1 MVKVNIFWFRRDL
14 RLDDNKGLSH
24 ATKSKYPVL
33 PIFIFDSDI
42 TDTLPVNDKRINF
55 IYDQLQKI
63 NDQLI
68 SKFNS
73 SLLVFKG
80 KPIEVFKKLNSEFNI
95 NSVYCNHDYEP
106 YSIVRDKSV
115 ESYLDS
121 KDSKL
126 LSFKDQVIFEKSEVV
141 KNDGNPYVVYTPY
154 KNKWK
159 IKLKEDI
166 TILDEKIIDNNFFF
180 YKNYSLKKIDFYGF
194 EINNDKIE
202 KFKLNSDI
210 INNYSERRNFPNLN
224 ATSKIGPFLRFG
236 TISIRKIVRHL
247 LNFKEDTYLDEL
259 IWREFFM
266 QILFHFPHTSNQSF
280 KLKYDKIQWLNDK
293 KMFNAWKSGRTGFPI
308 VDAGMRELNS
318 TGFMHNRVRMITAS
332 FLCKH
337 LLIDWRWGEKYFALK
352 LNDYEMASNIG
363 NWQWASGSGVDAAP
377 YFRIFN
383 PHTQILK
390 FDKKQLYINKWVD
403 TQSDEYPDEI
413 IDHKFARKRCLE
425 TYKKYID

>member
-180 YKNYSLKKIDFYGF
+180 YKNYSIKKIDFYGF

-202 KFKLNSDI
+202 KFKLNSEI

>member
-14 RLDDNKGLSH
+14 RLDDNNGLSH

-33 PIFIFDSDI
+33 PIFIFDPDI

-63 NDQLI
+63 NDQLN
-68 SKFNS
+68 SKFKS

-194 EINNDKIE
+194 EINNDKIQ
-202 KFKLNSDI
+202 KFKLNSEI

-236 TISIRKIVRHL
+236 TISIRKIVHHL

-403 TQSDEYPDEI
+403 TQSDEYPNEI

>member
-1 MVKVNIFWFRRDL
+1 MVKVNVFWFRRDL
-14 RLDDNKGLSH
+14 RLDDNNGLSQ

-33 PIFIFDSDI
+33 PIFIFDTDI
-42 TDTLPVNDKRINF
+42 TNSLPVNDKRVNF

-63 NDQLI
+63 NNQLN

-73 SLLVFKG
+73 SLQVFKD
-80 KPIEVFKKLNSEFNI
+80 KPIEVFKRLNSEFNI

-106 YSIVRDKSV
+106 YSIKRDKSV

-121 KDSKL
+121 NDSKL

-159 IKLKEDI
+159 IKLKEDV
-166 TILDEKIIDNNFFF
+166 TILDEKIIGNNFFF
-180 YKNYSLKKIDFYGF
+180 YKNYSLKKINFYGF
-194 EINNDKIE
+194 ENSNDKIE
-202 KFKLNSDI
+202 KFKLTSDI
-210 INNYSERRNFPNLN
+210 IENYSERRNFPDLN
-224 ATSKIGPFLRFG
+224 ATSKIGPYLRFG
-236 TISIRKIVRHL
+236 TISIRKIVSSL
-247 LNFKEDTYLDEL
+247 LKFKEDTYLNEL

-266 QILFHFPHTSNQSF
+266 QILFNFPHTSNQSF
-280 KLKYDKIQWLNDK
+280 KLKYDKIQWINDE
-293 KMFNAWKSGRTGFPI
+293 KMFEAWKSGKTGFPI
-308 VDAGMRELNS
+308 VDAGMRELNK

-390 FDKKQLYINKWVD
+390 FDKKQHYINKWVD
-403 TQSDEYPDEI
+403 TESDDYPNEI
-413 IDHKFARKRCLE
+413 IDHKFARNRCLE

>member
-126 LSFKDQVIFEKSEVV
+126 LSFKDQVIFEKLEVV

-202 KFKLNSDI
+202 KFKLNSEI

>member
-68 SKFNS
+68 SKFKS

>member
-1 MVKVNIFWFRRDL
+1 
-14 RLDDNKGLSH
+14 
-24 ATKSKYPVL
+24 
-33 PIFIFDSDI
+33 
-42 TDTLPVNDKRINF
+42 
-55 IYDQLQKI
+55 
-63 NDQLI
+63 
-68 SKFNS
+68 
-73 SLLVFKG
+73 
-80 KPIEVFKKLNSEFNI
+80 
-95 NSVYCNHDYEP
+95 
-106 YSIVRDKSV
+106 
-115 ESYLDS
+115 
-121 KDSKL
+121 
-126 LSFKDQVIFEKSEVV
+126 
-141 KNDGNPYVVYTPY
+141 
-154 KNKWK
+154 
-159 IKLKEDI
+159 
-166 TILDEKIIDNNFFF
+166 
-180 YKNYSLKKIDFYGF
+180 
-194 EINNDKIE
+194 
-202 KFKLNSDI
+202 
-210 INNYSERRNFPNLN
+210 
-224 ATSKIGPFLRFG
+224 
-236 TISIRKIVRHL
+236 
-247 LNFKEDTYLDEL
+247 
-259 IWREFFM
+259 M

>member
-1 MVKVNIFWFRRDL
+1 MVKVNVFWFRRDL
-14 RLDDNKGLSH
+14 RLDDNNGLSQ

-33 PIFIFDSDI
+33 PIFIFDTDI
-42 TDTLPVNDKRINF
+42 TNSLPINDKRVNF

-63 NDQLI
+63 NFQLN
-68 SKFNS
+68 SKFNA
-73 SLLVFKG
+73 SLQVFKG
-80 KPIEVFKKLNSEFNI
+80 KPIEVFKRLNSEFNI

-106 YSIVRDKSV
+106 YSIKRDKSV

-121 KDSKL
+121 NDSKL

-159 IKLKEDI
+159 IKLKEDV
-166 TILDEKIIDNNFFF
+166 TILDEKIIGNNFFF
-180 YKNYSLKKIDFYGF
+180 YKNYSLKKINFYGF
-194 EINNDKIE
+194 ENSNDKIE
-202 KFKLNSDI
+202 KFKLTSDI
-210 INNYSERRNFPNLN
+210 IENYSERRNFPDLN
-224 ATSKIGPFLRFG
+224 ATSKIGPYLRFG
-236 TISIRKIVRHL
+236 TISIRKIVGSL
-247 LNFKEDTYLDEL
+247 LKFKEDTYLNEL

-266 QILFHFPHTSNQSF
+266 QILFNFPHTSNQSF
-280 KLKYDKIQWLNDK
+280 KLKYDKIQWINDE
-293 KMFNAWKSGRTGFPI
+293 KMFEAWKSGKTGFPI
-308 VDAGMRELNS
+308 VDAGMRELNK

-390 FDKKQLYINKWVD
+390 FDKKQHYINKWVD
-403 TQSDEYPDEI
+403 TESDDYPDEI
-413 IDHKFARKRCLE
+413 IDHKFARNRCLE

>member
-202 KFKLNSDI
+202 KFKLNSEI

>member
-14 RLDDNKGLSH
+14 RLDDNNGLSQ

-202 KFKLNSDI
+202 KFKLNSEI

>member
-14 RLDDNKGLSH
+14 RLDDNNGLSQ

-33 PIFIFDSDI
+33 PIFIFDTDI
-42 TDTLPVNDKRINF
+42 TNSLPVNDKRVNF

-63 NDQLI
+63 NNQLN

-73 SLLVFKG
+73 SLQVFKD
-80 KPIEVFKKLNSEFNI
+80 KPIEVFKRLNSEFNI

-106 YSIVRDKSV
+106 YSIKRDKSV

-159 IKLKEDI
+159 IKLKEDV
-166 TILDEKIIDNNFFF
+166 TILDEKIIGNNFFF
-180 YKNYSLKKIDFYGF
+180 YKNYSLKKINFYGF
-194 EINNDKIE
+194 ENSNNKIE
-202 KFKLNSDI
+202 KFKLTSDI
-210 INNYSERRNFPNLN
+210 IENYSERRNFPDLN
-224 ATSKIGPFLRFG
+224 ATSKIGPYLRFG
-236 TISIRKIVRHL
+236 TISIRKIVGSL
-247 LNFKEDTYLDEL
+247 LKFKEDTYLNEL

-266 QILFHFPHTSNQSF
+266 QILFNFPHTSNQSF
-280 KLKYDKIQWLNDK
+280 KLKYDKIQWINDE
-293 KMFNAWKSGRTGFPI
+293 KMFEAWKSGKTGFPI
-308 VDAGMRELNS
+308 VDAGMRELNK

-390 FDKKQLYINKWVD
+390 FDKNHHYINKWVD
-403 TQSDEYPDEI
+403 TESDDYPDEI
-413 IDHKFARKRCLE
+413 IDHKFARNRCLE

>member
-14 RLDDNKGLSH
+14 RLDDNKGLSY

-202 KFKLNSDI
+202 KFKLNSEI

-390 FDKKQLYINKWVD
+390 FDKNHHYINKWVD
-403 TQSDEYPDEI
+403 TESDDYPDEI
-413 IDHKFARKRCLE
+413 IDHKFARNRCLE

>member
-14 RLDDNKGLSH
+14 RLDDNNGLSH

-33 PIFIFDSDI
+33 PIFIFDPDI

-63 NDQLI
+63 NDQLN
-68 SKFNS
+68 SKFKS

-194 EINNDKIE
+194 EINNDKIQ
-202 KFKLNSDI
+202 KFKLNSEI

-236 TISIRKIVRHL
+236 TISIRKIVHHL

>member
-14 RLDDNKGLSH
+14 RLDDNKGLSY

-202 KFKLNSDI
+202 KFKLNSEI

>member
-1 MVKVNIFWFRRDL
+1 MVKVNVFWFRRDL
-14 RLDDNKGLSH
+14 RLDDNNGLSQ

-33 PIFIFDSDI
+33 PIFIFDTDI
-42 TDTLPVNDKRINF
+42 TNSLPVNDKRVNF

-63 NDQLI
+63 NNQLN

-73 SLLVFKG
+73 SLQVFKD
-80 KPIEVFKKLNSEFNI
+80 KPIEVFKRLNSEFNI

-106 YSIVRDKSV
+106 YSIKRDKSV

-121 KDSKL
+121 NDSKL

-159 IKLKEDI
+159 IKLKEDV
-166 TILDEKIIDNNFFF
+166 TILDEKIIGNNFFF
-180 YKNYSLKKIDFYGF
+180 YKNYSLKKINFYGF
-194 EINNDKIE
+194 ENSNDKIE
-202 KFKLNSDI
+202 KFKLTSDI
-210 INNYSERRNFPNLN
+210 IENYSERRNFPDLN
-224 ATSKIGPFLRFG
+224 ATSKIGPYLRFG
-236 TISIRKIVRHL
+236 TISIRKIVGSL
-247 LNFKEDTYLDEL
+247 LKFKEDTYLNEL

-266 QILFHFPHTSNQSF
+266 QILFNFPHTSNQSF
-280 KLKYDKIQWLNDK
+280 KLKYDKIQWINDE
-293 KMFNAWKSGRTGFPI
+293 KMFEAWKSGKTGFPI
-308 VDAGMRELNS
+308 VDAGMRELNK

-337 LLIDWRWGEKYFALK
+337 LLIDWRLGEKYFALK
-352 LNDYEMASNIG
+352 LNDYEMASNVG

-383 PHTQILK
+383 PHTQITK
-390 FDKKQLYINKWVD
+390 FDKNREYINKWVD
-403 TQSDEYPDEI
+403 TDSKSYPNEI
-413 IDHKFARKRCLE
+413 VDHKVARQRCLD
-425 TYKKYID
+425 TYKMYLD

>member
-14 RLDDNKGLSH
+14 RLDDNNGLSH

-33 PIFIFDSDI
+33 PIFIFDPDI

-63 NDQLI
+63 NDQLN
-68 SKFNS
+68 SKFKS

-202 KFKLNSDI
+202 KFKLNSEI

-236 TISIRKIVRHL
+236 TISIRKIVHHL

-280 KLKYDKIQWLNDK
+280 KLKYDKIQWINDE
-293 KMFNAWKSGRTGFPI
+293 KMFEAWKSGKTGFPI
-308 VDAGMRELNS
+308 VDAGMRELNK

>member
-1 MVKVNIFWFRRDL
+1 MVKVNVFWFRRDL
-14 RLDDNKGLSH
+14 RLDDNNGLSQ

-33 PIFIFDSDI
+33 PIFIFDTDI
-42 TDTLPVNDKRINF
+42 TNSLPVNDKRVNF

-63 NDQLI
+63 NNQLN

-73 SLLVFKG
+73 SLQVFKD
-80 KPIEVFKKLNSEFNI
+80 KPIEVFKRLNSEFNI

-106 YSIVRDKSV
+106 YSIKRDKSV

-159 IKLKEDI
+159 IKLKEDV
-166 TILDEKIIDNNFFF
+166 TILDEKIIGNNFFF
-180 YKNYSLKKIDFYGF
+180 YKNYSLKKINFYGF
-194 EINNDKIE
+194 ENSNDKIE
-202 KFKLNSDI
+202 KFKLTSDI
-210 INNYSERRNFPNLN
+210 IENYSERRNFPDLN
-224 ATSKIGPFLRFG
+224 ATSKIGPYLRFG
-236 TISIRKIVRHL
+236 TISIRKIVGSL
-247 LNFKEDTYLDEL
+247 LKFKEDTYLNEL

-266 QILFHFPHTSNQSF
+266 QILFNFPHTSNQSF
-280 KLKYDKIQWLNDK
+280 KLKYDKIQWINDE
-293 KMFNAWKSGRTGFPI
+293 KMFEAWKSGKTGFPI
-308 VDAGMRELNS
+308 VDAGMRELNK

-390 FDKKQLYINKWVD
+390 FDKNHHYINKWVD
-403 TQSDEYPDEI
+403 TESDDYPDEI
-413 IDHKFARKRCLE
+413 IDHKFARNRCLE

>member
-1 MVKVNIFWFRRDL
+1 MVKVNVFWFRRDL
-14 RLDDNKGLSH
+14 RLDDNNGLSH

-42 TDTLPVNDKRINF
+42 TNSLPVNDKRVNF

-63 NDQLI
+63 NDQLN

-73 SLLVFKG
+73 SLQVFKG
-80 KPIEVFKKLNSEFNI
+80 KPIEVFKRLNSEFNI

-106 YSIVRDKSV
+106 YSIKRDKSV

-126 LSFKDQVIFEKSEVV
+126 LSFKDQVIFEKSEVI

-159 IKLKEDI
+159 IKLKEDV
-166 TILDEKIIDNNFFF
+166 TILDEKIIGNNFFF
-180 YKNYSLKKIDFYGF
+180 YKNYSIKKINFYGF
-194 EINNDKIE
+194 EKSNDKIE
-202 KFKLNSDI
+202 KFKLTSDI
-210 INNYSERRNFPNLN
+210 IKHYSERRNFPDLN
-224 ATSKIGPFLRFG
+224 ATSKIGPYLRFG
-236 TISIRKIVRHL
+236 TISIRKIVSSL
-247 LNFKEDTYLDEL
+247 LKFKEDTYLNEL

-280 KLKYDKIQWLNDK
+280 KLKYEKIQWVNDE
-293 KMFNAWKSGRTGFPI
+293 KMFEAWKSGKTGFPI
-308 VDAGMRELNS
+308 VDAGMRELNK

-390 FDKKQLYINKWVD
+390 FDKKQHYINKWVD
-403 TQSDEYPDEI
+403 TESDDYPDEI
-413 IDHKFARKRCLE
+413 VDHKFARNRCLE

>member
-1 MVKVNIFWFRRDL
+1 MVKVNVFWFRRDL
-14 RLDDNKGLSH
+14 RLDDNNGLSQ

-33 PIFIFDSDI
+33 PIFIFDTDI
-42 TDTLPVNDKRINF
+42 TNSLPVNDKRVNF

-63 NDQLI
+63 NNQLN

-73 SLLVFKG
+73 SLQVFKD
-80 KPIEVFKKLNSEFNI
+80 KPIEVFKRLNSEFNI

-106 YSIVRDKSV
+106 YSIKRDKSV

-159 IKLKEDI
+159 IKLKEDV
-166 TILDEKIIDNNFFF
+166 TILDEKIIGNNFFF
-180 YKNYSLKKIDFYGF
+180 YKNYSLKKINFYGF
-194 EINNDKIE
+194 ENSNDKIE
-202 KFKLNSDI
+202 KFKLTSDI
-210 INNYSERRNFPNLN
+210 IENYSERRNFPDLN
-224 ATSKIGPFLRFG
+224 ATSKIGPYLRFG
-236 TISIRKIVRHL
+236 TISIRKIVGSL
-247 LNFKEDTYLDEL
+247 LKFKEDTYLNEL

-280 KLKYDKIQWLNDK
+280 KLKYDKIQWINDE
-293 KMFNAWKSGRTGFPI
+293 KMFEAWKSGKTGFPI
-308 VDAGMRELNS
+308 VDAGMRELNK

-390 FDKKQLYINKWVD
+390 FDKNHHYINKWVD
-403 TQSDEYPDEI
+403 TESDDYPDEI
-413 IDHKFARKRCLE
+413 IDHKFARNRCLE

>member
-1 MVKVNIFWFRRDL
+1 MIKVNVFWFRRDL
-14 RLDDNKGLSH
+14 RLDDNNGLSH

-202 KFKLNSDI
+202 KFKLNSEI

-390 FDKKQLYINKWVD
+390 FDKNHHYINKWVD
-403 TQSDEYPDEI
+403 TESDDYPDEI
-413 IDHKFARKRCLE
+413 IDHKFARNRCLE

>member
-1 MVKVNIFWFRRDL
+1 MVKVNVFWFRRDL
-14 RLDDNKGLSH
+14 RLDDNNGLSH

-33 PIFIFDSDI
+33 PIFIFDTDI
-42 TDTLPVNDKRINF
+42 TNSLPANDKRVNF

-63 NDQLI
+63 NDQLN

-73 SLLVFKG
+73 SLQVFKG
-80 KPIEVFKKLNSEFNI
+80 KPIEVFKRLNSEFNI

-106 YSIVRDKSV
+106 YSIKRDKSV

-159 IKLKEDI
+159 IKLKEDV
-166 TILDEKIIDNNFFF
+166 TILDEKIISNNFFF
-180 YKNYSLKKIDFYGF
+180 YENYSLKKINFYGF
-194 EINNDKIE
+194 ENSNDKIE
-202 KFKLNSDI
+202 KFKLTSDI
-210 INNYSERRNFPNLN
+210 IENYSERRNFPDLN
-224 ATSKIGPFLRFG
+224 ATSKIGPYLRFG
-236 TISIRKIVRHL
+236 TISIRKIVGSL
-247 LNFKEDTYLDEL
+247 LKFKEDTYLNEL

-266 QILFHFPHTSNQSF
+266 QILFNFPHTSNQSF
-280 KLKYDKIQWLNDK
+280 KLKYDKIQWINDE
-293 KMFNAWKSGRTGFPI
+293 KMFEAWKSGKTGFPI
-308 VDAGMRELNS
+308 VDAGMRELNK

-390 FDKKQLYINKWVD
+390 FDKKQHYINKWVD
-403 TQSDEYPDEI
+403 TESDDYPDEI
-413 IDHKFARKRCLE
+413 VDHKFARNRCLE

>member
-55 IYDQLQKI
+55 IYGQLQKI

-194 EINNDKIE
+194 DINNDKIE
-202 KFKLNSDI
+202 KFKLNSEI

>member
-194 EINNDKIE
+194 DINNDKIE
-202 KFKLNSDI
+202 KFKLNSEI

>member
-14 RLDDNKGLSH
+14 RLDDNNGLSH

-33 PIFIFDSDI
+33 PIFIFDPDI

-63 NDQLI
+63 NDQLN
-68 SKFNS
+68 SKFKS

-202 KFKLNSDI
+202 KFKLNSEI

-236 TISIRKIVRHL
+236 TISIRKIVHYL

>member
-1 MVKVNIFWFRRDL
+1 MVKVNVFWFRRDL
-14 RLDDNKGLSH
+14 RLDDNNGLSQ

-33 PIFIFDSDI
+33 PIFIFDTDI
-42 TDTLPVNDKRINF
+42 TNSLPVNDKRVNF

-63 NDQLI
+63 NNQLN
-68 SKFNS
+68 SKFNA
-73 SLLVFKG
+73 SLQVFKD
-80 KPIEVFKKLNSEFNI
+80 KPIKVFKRLNSEFNI

-106 YSIVRDKSV
+106 YSIKRDKSV

-121 KDSKL
+121 TDSKL
-126 LSFKDQVIFEKSEVV
+126 LSFKDQVVFEKSEVV

-159 IKLKEDI
+159 IKLKEDV
-166 TILDEKIIDNNFFF
+166 TILDEKIISNNFFF
-180 YKNYSLKKIDFYGF
+180 YENYSLKKINFYGF
-194 EINNDKIE
+194 ENSNDKIE
-202 KFKLNSDI
+202 KFKLTSDI
-210 INNYSERRNFPNLN
+210 IENYSERRNFPDLN
-224 ATSKIGPFLRFG
+224 ATSKIGPYLRFG
-236 TISIRKIVRHL
+236 TISIRKIVGSL
-247 LNFKEDTYLDEL
+247 LKFKEDTYLNEL

-266 QILFHFPHTSNQSF
+266 QILFNFPHTSNQSF
-280 KLKYDKIQWLNDK
+280 KLKYDKIQWINDE
-293 KMFNAWKSGRTGFPI
+293 KMFEAWKSGKTGFPI
-308 VDAGMRELNS
+308 VDAGMRELNK

-390 FDKKQLYINKWVD
+390 FDKNHHYINKWVD
-403 TQSDEYPDEI
+403 TESDDYPDEI
-413 IDHKFARKRCLE
+413 IDHKFARNRCLE

>member
-14 RLDDNKGLSH
+14 RLDDNKGLSY

-180 YKNYSLKKIDFYGF
+180 YKNYSIKKIDFYGF

-403 TQSDEYPDEI
+403 TQSVEYPDEI

>member
-14 RLDDNKGLSH
+14 RLDDNNGLSH

-33 PIFIFDSDI
+33 PIFIFDPDI

-63 NDQLI
+63 NDQLN
-68 SKFNS
+68 SKFKS

-202 KFKLNSDI
+202 KFKLNSEI

-236 TISIRKIVRHL
+236 TISIRKIVHHL

-413 IDHKFARKRCLE
+413 VDHKFARKRCLE

>member
-202 KFKLNSDI
+202 KFKLNSEI

-293 KMFNAWKSGRTGFPI
+293 KMFNAWKSGQTGFPI

>member
-42 TDTLPVNDKRINF
+42 TDPLPVNDKRINF

-202 KFKLNSDI
+202 KFKLNSEI